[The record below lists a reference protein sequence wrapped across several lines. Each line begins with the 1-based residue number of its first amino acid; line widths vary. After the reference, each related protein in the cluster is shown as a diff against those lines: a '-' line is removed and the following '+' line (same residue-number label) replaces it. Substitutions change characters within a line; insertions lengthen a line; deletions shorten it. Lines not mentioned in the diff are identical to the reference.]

1 MKLIDY
7 REQEVDNLSLLS
19 EGERA
24 EGYSI
29 SIDALNNITLLKEG
43 KVIAWFSRLS
53 DIDITQSLINLIM
66 VDEKTRKGERFNL
79 KINSDE

>member
-7 REQEVDNLSLLS
+7 REQEVDSLLLLS
-19 EGERA
+19 EEEGA
-24 EGYSI
+24 DGYSLA
-29 SIDALNNITLLKEG
+29 IDALNNITLLKEG

-66 VDEKTRKGERFNL
+66 ADEKIRKDERLNL
-79 KINSDE
+79 KDKSDE

>member
-7 REQEVDNLSLLS
+7 REQEVDSLLLLS
-19 EGERA
+19 EEEGA
-24 EGYSI
+24 DGYSLA
-29 SIDALNNITLLKEG
+29 IDALNNITLLKEG

-66 VDEKTRKGERFNL
+66 ADEKIRKDERLNL
-79 KINSDE
+79 KDKSNE

>member
-19 EGERA
+19 EGERT

-66 VDEKTRKGERFNL
+66 VDEKTRKIERFNL
-79 KINSDE
+79 KDKTNE

>member
-53 DIDITQSLINLIM
+53 DIDITQSLIKLIM
-66 VDEKTRKGERFNL
+66 AAEKLRKGQRFNL
-79 KINSDE
+79 KDNTDE

>member
-19 EGERA
+19 EGERT

-66 VDEKTRKGERFNL
+66 VDEKTRKIERFNL
-79 KINSDE
+79 KDKTKE